1 MPQHRI
7 RDFIY
12 GTWNV
17 GEVSNA
23 RVMMRCGACQEQIE
37 AGDNIVKLYP
47 TIYKHDRGFPFPR
60 IHHTRACLELYIAQ
74 FSTAL
79 DQLGR

>member
-17 GEVSNA
+17 GEVSRA
-23 RVMMRCGACQEQIE
+23 RVMMRCAGCQEQIMN
-37 AGDNIVKLYP
+37 GDSIVKLYP

-60 IHHTRACLELYIAQ
+60 IHHTKSCMELYFAE
-74 FSTAL
+74 FREAL
-79 DQLGR
+79 NNAR

>member
-17 GEVSNA
+17 GEVSRA
-23 RVMMRCGACQEQIE
+23 RVTMRCGACQEQIMN
-37 AGDNIVKLYP
+37 GDNIVKLYP

-60 IHHTRACLELYIAQ
+60 IHHTRSCMELYIAQ
-74 FSTAL
+74 LTEAL
-79 DQLGR
+79 NHVR